1 MSRIGKKAIEIPS
14 SVTVMI
20 ENQKIITKGKNGTL
34 EKSFLDFVELQKSE
48 DKIIITRKN
57 DSKESKSYHGL
68 TRALVQNMVT
78 GVTTKFSKTLIAE
91 GVGYKFQLDKKQLIV
106 NVGY

>member
-57 DSKESKSYHGL
+57 DSKESKSYLANLQL
-68 TRALVQNMVT
+68 T
-78 GVTTKFSKTLIAE
+78 
-91 GVGYKFQLDKKQLIV
+91 
-106 NVGY
+106 

>member
-68 TRALVQNMVT
+68 TRALVQNMIT
-78 GVTTKFSKTLIAE
+78 GVNEKFTKTLVAE
-91 GVGYKFQLDKKQLIV
+91 GIGYK
-106 NVGY
+106 

>member
-34 EKSFLDFVELQKSE
+34 VSTYQ
-48 DKIIITRKN
+48 I
-57 DSKESKSYHGL
+57 
-68 TRALVQNMVT
+68 
-78 GVTTKFSKTLIAE
+78 
-91 GVGYKFQLDKKQLIV
+91 
-106 NVGY
+106 